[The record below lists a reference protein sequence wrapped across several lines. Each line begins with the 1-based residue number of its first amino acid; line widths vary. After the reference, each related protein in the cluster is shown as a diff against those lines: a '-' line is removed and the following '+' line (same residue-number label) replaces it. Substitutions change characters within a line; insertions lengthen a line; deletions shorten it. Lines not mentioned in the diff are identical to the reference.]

1 MTENKPSGS
10 GRPPA
15 EKEYTMNIKVNGI
28 KIGTITT
35 NRSLTI
41 EEAMYAL
48 GYDITDEA
56 DCKSGY
62 DNGIEGF
69 YLDDDG
75 NYCFDREA
83 TSLEG

>member
-1 MTENKPSGS
+1 MNIKVND
-10 GRPPA
+10 
-15 EKEYTMNIKVNGI
+15 TMNIKVNGI

-83 TSLEG
+83 ATLEG